1 MRARELDNPDVGLS
15 RVVVRHG
22 LLPAVPAALDVPDNL
37 DPDQKPDA
45 IELTL
50 EFTDGTAR
58 RTILWNRSK
67 RQPG

>member
-1 MRARELDNPDVGLS
+1 MDCYLRFQPRWTF
-15 RVVVRHG
+15 
-22 LLPAVPAALDVPDNL
+22 PDNL